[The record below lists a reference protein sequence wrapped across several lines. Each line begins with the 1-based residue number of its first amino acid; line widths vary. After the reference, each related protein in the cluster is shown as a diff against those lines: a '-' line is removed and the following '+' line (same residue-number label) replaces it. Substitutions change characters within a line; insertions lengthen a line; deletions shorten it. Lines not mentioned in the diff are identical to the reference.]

1 MVTLCQL
8 SVPALL
14 GGHVVLSEC
23 ACVVIGGHVVPS
35 ECACVVRWSR
45 CVK

>member
-1 MVTLCQL
+1 V
-8 SVPALL
+8 LL

-45 CVK
+45 CAK

>member
-1 MVTLCQL
+1 M
-8 SVPALL
+8 LL

-23 ACVVIGGHVVPS
+23 TCVVIGGHVVPS

-45 CVK
+45 CAK